1 MSDLKNK
8 YLKNKYLKYKQKY
21 LNLKKMIGRGINA
34 EYIESGKNLILNYSH
49 DKYNHGTET
58 YIKGQELG
66 RGGNGVVTKITD
78 TKDNQEYILKQ
89 SIHDDSTESSDEGI
103 KSDIL
108 IGILPDDMIPK
119 YQGTKETDFLISKYN
134 GQDLYNNF
142 KGKRNQIKNNYA
154 SITIQLLELLN
165 KINSSNKFH
174 NDIKLGNV
182 TIKSDNIYLIDFG
195 RLTESMSTIGS
206 LTTVSYKGL
215 IYFLQESYSL
225 RYSNSYEQ
233 LKALLKDTD
242 IVGFFYCCIDLL
254 LLIASSDK
262 SWYILSDLDI
272 KNYDDESLYKLFELF
287 YFILPQS
294 DKEKIIKIEE
304 LDNSLNHYNRKFPTT
319 EETKKIFG
327 DVPDDHINLF
337 RFMTYIYS
345 YIISNR
351 EEDIWYINFL
361 KIMSDCFLP
370 TFNYEEFI
378 PKFKNIVLQFSN
390 LPPPPPPP
398 PLVHYPTSGS
408 ISSYIEQIAEWKRSV
423 QETLTV
429 VFDSYALSP
438 NDIIKTVDKEE
449 GISLSY
455 SGLDPGMRMLFS
467 APDSK
472 KAELLVNRHQFVHL
486 RNKKFTIVYAWR
498 RLQLVQEMLTVDV
511 NGDALLPNDII
522 KTVDKEEH
530 ISLIY
535 SGLDPGGRML
545 FSVPNSKKAMLLV
558 KRHQFVI
565 PRTKF
570 TFVYAYPR

>member
-1 MSDLKNK
+1 
-8 YLKNKYLKYKQKY
+8 
-21 LNLKKMIGRGINA
+21 MIGRGIDA
-34 EYIESGKNLILNYSH
+34 KYTESGNNLILNYFA
-49 DKYNHGTET
+49 DKYNQGTET
-58 YIKGQELG
+58 YIKGKELG

-89 SIHDDSTESSDEGI
+89 SIYEWNESSKEGR
-103 KSDIL
+103 KSEKL
-108 IGILPDDMIPK
+108 IGILDDDMIPK
-119 YQGTKETDFLISKYN
+119 YQGTAETDFLISKYN
-134 GQDLYNNF
+134 GKDLYNNF
-142 KGKRNQIKNNYA
+142 KDKQDQIKNNYA
-154 SITIQLLELLN
+154 NITIQLLELLN

-215 IYFLQESYSL
+215 IYFLQE
-225 RYSNSYEQ
+225 RYFLKYTNSYEQ

-254 LLIASSDK
+254 LLIK
-262 SWYILSDLDI
+262 SNQVDSWDILFQLDI
-272 KNYDDESLYKLFELF
+272 IAYGEKSLYKLFELF

-294 DKEKIIKIEE
+294 DKDKIIKIEE
-304 LDNSLNHYNRKFPTT
+304 LDNSLNYYNRKFPTT

-327 DVPDDHINLF
+327 NVPTDHINLF
-337 RFMTYIYS
+337 RFMAHIYS
-345 YIISNR
+345 YIIFDNR

-398 PLVHYPTSGS
+398 PLAPGPTSGS
-408 ISSYIEQIAEWKRSV
+408 ISSYMEQIAEWKRSV

-429 VFDSYALSP
+429 VFDSYAFSLTH
-438 NDIIKTVDKEE
+438 NDVIKTVDLVED
-449 GISLSY
+449 IPLIFN
-455 SGLDPGMRMLFS
+455 GLDAWGRMLFS
-467 APDSK
+467 APNSK
-472 KAELLVNRHQFVHL
+472 KAELLVNRRQFVHL
-486 RNKKFTIVYAWR
+486 TNKFTFVYAWR

-511 NGDALLPNDII
+511 NGDALSPNDII
-522 KTVDKEEH
+522 KTVDLEED

-545 FSVPNSKKAMLLV
+545 FSVPDSKKAMLLV
-558 KRHQFVI
+558 KRHEFVI

>member
-1 MSDLKNK
+1 
-8 YLKNKYLKYKQKY
+8 
-21 LNLKKMIGRGINA
+21 MIGRGIDA
-34 EYIESGKNLILNYSH
+34 KYTESGNNLILNYFA
-49 DKYNHGTET
+49 DKYNQGTET
-58 YIKGQELG
+58 YIKGKELG

-89 SIHDDSTESSDEGI
+89 SIYEWNESSKEGR
-103 KSDIL
+103 KSEKL
-108 IGILPDDMIPK
+108 IGILDDDMIPK
-119 YQGTKETDFLISKYN
+119 YQGTAETDFLISKYN
-134 GQDLYNNF
+134 GKDLNNNF
-142 KGKRNQIKNNYA
+142 KDKQDQIKNNYA

-174 NDIKLGNV
+174 NDIKVENV
-182 TIKSDNIYLIDFG
+182 TIKSDKIYLIDFG
-195 RLTESMSTIGS
+195 HVSESTSTLGS
-206 LTTVSYKGL
+206 LMTVSYKGL
-215 IYFLQESYSL
+215 IYFLQESNFLKYT
-225 RYSNSYEQ
+225 NSYEQ

-254 LLIASSDK
+254 LLIK
-262 SWYILSDLDI
+262 SKWIKSYTILEQLGI
-272 KNYDDESLYKLFELF
+272 INYDPMSFYKLFELF

-294 DKEKIIKIEE
+294 YRDKIKKIEE
-304 LDNSLNHYNRKFPTT
+304 LDNSLNYYNIKFPSI

-327 DVPDDHINLF
+327 DVPNDHINLF
-337 RFMTYIYS
+337 RFMAYIYS

-398 PLVHYPTSGS
+398 PLVHCPTSGS

-429 VFDSYALSP
+429 VFDSYALSLTH
-438 NDIIKTVDKEE
+438 NDVIKTVKLEE
-449 GISLSY
+449 DILLIFN
-455 SGLDPGMRMLFS
+455 GLDTLGRMLFS

-472 KAELLVNRHQFVHL
+472 KAELLVNRHQFIP
-486 RNKKFTIVYAWR
+486 KFTFVYAWR

-511 NGDALLPNDII
+511 NGDALSHNDII
-522 KTVDKEEH
+522 KTVDTEEH

-545 FSVPNSKKAMLLV
+545 FSVPDSKKAMLLV
-558 KRHQFVI
+558 RRHQFVI

>member
-1 MSDLKNK
+1 M
-8 YLKNKYLKYKQKY
+8 
-21 LNLKKMIGRGINA
+21 
-34 EYIESGKNLILNYSH
+34 
-49 DKYNHGTET
+49 
-58 YIKGQELG
+58 G

-89 SIHDDSTESSDEGI
+89 SIYNESTESSDEGI
-103 KSDIL
+103 KSEIL

-119 YQGTKETDFLISKYN
+119 YQGTKNTDFLISKYN
-134 GQDLYNNF
+134 GKDLYNNF
-142 KGKRNQIKNNYA
+142 KDKPDQIKNNYA
-154 SITIQLLELLN
+154 SITFQLLELLN

-182 TIKSDNIYLIDFG
+182 TIKSDTIYLIDFG
-195 RLTESMSTIGS
+195 RLTESTSTVGS

-215 IYFLQESYSL
+215 IYFLQEMDFI
-225 RYSNSYEQ
+225 RYKNLYEQ

-254 LLIASSDK
+254 LLIKSERVK
-262 SWYILSDLDI
+262 SWYILNDLNI
-272 KNYDDESLYKLFELF
+272 INYDEMSLYKLFELF

-294 DKEKIIKIEE
+294 YRDKIKKIEE
-304 LDNSLNHYNRKFPTT
+304 LDNSLNYYNIKFPSI

-327 DVPDDHINLF
+327 DVPNDHINLF
-337 RFMTYIYS
+337 RFMAYIYS

-398 PLVHYPTSGS
+398 PLVHCPTSGS

-429 VFDSYALSP
+429 VFDSYALSLTH
-438 NDIIKTVDKEE
+438 NDVIKTVKLEE
-449 GISLSY
+449 DILLIFN
-455 SGLDPGMRMLFS
+455 GLDTLGRMLFS

-472 KAELLVNRHQFVHL
+472 KAELLVNLHQFLHL
-486 RNKKFTIVYAWR
+486 TNKFTIVYAWR

-511 NGDALLPNDII
+511 YGDPLSHHDII
-522 KTVDKEEH
+522 RTVYIEEN

-535 SGLDPGGRML
+535 SGSDPGGRML
-545 FSVPNSKKAMLLV
+545 FSVPDSKKAMLLV
-558 KRHQFVI
+558 KSEQFVI
-565 PRTKF
+565 SRTKF